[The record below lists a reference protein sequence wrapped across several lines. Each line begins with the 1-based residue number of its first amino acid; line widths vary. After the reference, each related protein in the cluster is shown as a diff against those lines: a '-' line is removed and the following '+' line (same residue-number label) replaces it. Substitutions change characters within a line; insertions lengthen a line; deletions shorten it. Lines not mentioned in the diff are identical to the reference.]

1 MLNID
6 HIRRAPD
13 EVAAALARRGEEPD
27 LATLLRLDQERR
39 VAITERDDLRAT
51 HNQLSREFG
60 QLMAASRSGGGD
72 PTRLEELRAET
83 QSLNDRVEEI
93 GTSLV
98 DVEASIE
105 SMMLELPNLPL
116 DSTPDGLD
124 ESANLVVRSWGEAR
138 QYDFT
143 PLAHWDLGEK
153 LDLIDMERGAK
164 LSGARF
170 YVLKGPAARL
180 ERALIS
186 WMLDVHTRDH
196 GYTEMALPAM
206 VREQVMLGS
215 GNLPKFG
222 DNLYRDVEE
231 DLWLLP
237 TAEVALTGLHRDEI
251 LAPGAMPL
259 KYVAQT
265 PCFRREKAAAG
276 RDTRGIKRVHQFN
289 KVEMYQLVEPEH
301 SEAALESLVEDASD
315 LLRRLE
321 LPHRV
326 LSLCAGDMGFQS
338 ARTFDIE
345 VWSPGCEEWLEVSSC
360 STCTDFQ
367 ARRSNIRYRAEDGR
381 AASVPAHAEWLG
393 AGAASGDHRGVG
405 DVPARGWCDRDARGP
420 APVRGLG
427 HDRLSRAPG

>member
-1 MLNID
+1 MLNLD
-6 HIRRAPD
+6 DIRRAPE
-13 EVAAALARRGEEPD
+13 EVAAALARRGEAPD
-27 LATLLRLDQERR
+27 LASLLRLDEGRR
-39 VAITERDDLRAT
+39 AAVTERDSLRAK

-60 QLMAASRSGGGD
+60 QLMGAARSGGGD
-72 PTRLEELRAET
+72 PSRLEELRAET
-83 QSLNDRVEEI
+83 ESLDNRI
-93 GTSLV
+93 TSLG
-98 DVEASIE
+98 DTIRDAEASIDGL
-105 SMMLELPNLPL
+105 MLELPNLPL
-116 DSTPDGLD
+116 GSTPDGLD
-124 ESANLVVRSWGEAR
+124 DSANVVVRSWGEPR
-138 QYDFT
+138 SYDFS

-153 LDLIDMERGAK
+153 LGIIDMERGAK

-170 YVLKGPAARL
+170 YVLTGAGARL

-186 WMLDVHTRDH
+186 WMLDVHTQEH
-196 GYTEMALPAM
+196 GYTEMALPAV

-222 DNLYRDVEE
+222 DNLYHDAEE

-251 LAPGAMPL
+251 LAPGTLPL

-289 KVEMYQLVEPEH
+289 KVEMYQLVEPE
-301 SEAALESLVEDASD
+301 EGETALESLVEDATD
-315 LLRRLE
+315 LLLRLE

-338 ARTFDIE
+338 AKTFDIE

-360 STCTDFQ
+360 STCTEFQ
-367 ARRSNIRYRAEDGR
+367 ARRSNLRYRPETGARPQYPHTLNGSGLALPRVIIAVLETYQRGDGSIETP
-381 AASVPAHAEWLG
+381 AALRPYVG
-393 AGAASGDHRGVG
+393 ADTIA
-405 DVPARGWCDRDARGP
+405 
-420 APVRGLG
+420 
-427 HDRLSRAPG
+427 

>member
-39 VAITERDDLRAT
+39 AAVTERDDLRAT

-83 QSLNDRVEEI
+83 QSLNDRVEEL

-105 SMMLELPNLPL
+105 TMMLELPNLPL

-138 QYDFT
+138 QYDYT

-186 WMLDVHTRDH
+186 WMLDVHTREH

-289 KVEMYQLVEPEH
+289 KVEMYQLVEPEY

-315 LLRRLE
+315 LLSRLE

-367 ARRSNIRYRAEDGR
+367 ARRSNIRYRAEAGGRPQFPHTLNGSGLALPRVIIAVLETYQHADGVIETPEALR
-381 AASVPAHAEWLG
+381 PYMGSDTIA
-393 AGAASGDHRGVG
+393 
-405 DVPARGWCDRDARGP
+405 
-420 APVRGLG
+420 
-427 HDRLSRAPG
+427 

>member
-6 HIRRAPD
+6 HIRRAPH
-13 EVAAALARRGEEPD
+13 EVAEGLARRGEDPD

-39 VAITERDDLRAT
+39 VAVTERDALRAT

-60 QLMAASRSGGGD
+60 QLMATSRSGGGD
-72 PTRLEELRAET
+72 PARLEELRAET
-83 QSLNDRVEEI
+83 QSLNDRVEQL
-93 GTSLV
+93 GTSIG
-98 DVEASIE
+98 DVETSIE
-105 SMMLELPNLPL
+105 SMMLEIPNLPL
-116 DSTPDGLD
+116 NSTPDGLD
-124 ESANLVVRSWGEAR
+124 ESANLVVRSLGEAR

-143 PLAHWDLGEK
+143 PMAHWDLGER

-186 WMLDVHTRDH
+186 WMLDVHTREH

-289 KVEMYQLVEPEH
+289 KVEMYQLVEPEQG
-301 SEAALESLVEDASD
+301 EAALESLVEDASD

-326 LSLCAGDMGFQS
+326 LSLCAGDIGFQS
-338 ARTFDIE
+338 AKTFDIE

-367 ARRSNIRYRAEDGR
+367 ARRSNIRYRPE
-381 AASVPAHAEWLG
+381 
-393 AGAASGDHRGVG
+393 AGARPHYPHTLNGSGLALPRVIIAVLETYQHADGVIETPEALRPYVG
-405 DVPARGWCDRDARGP
+405 SDTIA
-420 APVRGLG
+420 
-427 HDRLSRAPG
+427 

>member
-6 HIRRAPD
+6 HIRRAPH
-13 EVAAALARRGEEPD
+13 EVAEGLARRGEDPD

-39 VAITERDDLRAT
+39 VAVTERDALRAT

-60 QLMAASRSGGGD
+60 QLMATSRIGGGD
-72 PTRLEELRAET
+72 PARLEELRAET
-83 QSLNDRVEEI
+83 QSLNDRVEEL
-93 GTSLV
+93 GTSIG
-98 DVEASIE
+98 DVETSIE
-105 SMMLELPNLPL
+105 SMMLDLPNLPL
-116 DSTPDGLD
+116 NSTPDGLD
-124 ESANLVVRSWGEAR
+124 ESANLVVRSLGEAR

-143 PLAHWDLGEK
+143 PMAHWDLGER

-186 WMLDVHTRDH
+186 WMLDVHTREH

-251 LAPGAMPL
+251 LAPGALPL

-289 KVEMYQLVEPEH
+289 KVEMYQLVEPEQG
-301 SEAALESLVEDASD
+301 EAALESLVDDASD

-326 LSLCAGDMGFQS
+326 LSLCAGDIGFQS
-338 ARTFDIE
+338 AKTFDIE

-367 ARRSNIRYRAEDGR
+367 ARRSNIRYRPE
-381 AASVPAHAEWLG
+381 
-393 AGAASGDHRGVG
+393 AGARPQYPHTLNGSGLALPRVIIAVLETYQHADGVIETPEALRPYVG
-405 DVPARGWCDRDARGP
+405 SDTIA
-420 APVRGLG
+420 
-427 HDRLSRAPG
+427 

>member
-83 QSLNDRVEEI
+83 QSLNDRVEEL

-105 SMMLELPNLPL
+105 TMMLELPNLPL

-124 ESANLVVRSWGEAR
+124 ETANLVVRSWGEAR

-276 RDTRGIKRVHQFN
+276 RDTRGIQTRPPVQ
-289 KVEMYQLVEPEH
+289 QG
-301 SEAALESLVEDASD
+301 
-315 LLRRLE
+315 
-321 LPHRV
+321 
-326 LSLCAGDMGFQS
+326 GD
-338 ARTFDIE
+338 
-345 VWSPGCEEWLEVSSC
+345 
-360 STCTDFQ
+360 
-367 ARRSNIRYRAEDGR
+367 
-381 AASVPAHAEWLG
+381 VPTGG
-393 AGAASGDHRGVG
+393 AGAQRGGVG
-405 DVPARGWCDRDARGP
+405 VAGGGRVGFAAEAGAAASRVVAVRRRHGFPVGQDLRHRSMVARLRGM
-420 APVRGLG
+420 A
-427 HDRLSRAPG
+427 

>member
-1 MLNID
+1 MLSID
-6 HIRRAPD
+6 LIRREPD
-13 EVAAALARRGEEPD
+13 QVAAALARRGEAVDIHD
-27 LATLLRLDQERR
+27 LVGKDLVRR
-39 VAITERDDLRAT
+39 SAVTARDIHRAR
-51 HNQLSREFG
+51 HNELSREFG
-60 QLMAASRSGGGD
+60 QFMAASRSGGGD
-72 PTRLEELRAET
+72 PARLEELRAEI
-83 QSLNDRVEEI
+83 QSLSAQIEDSEKTIR
-93 GTSLV
+93 
-98 DVEASIE
+98 DVEPEIE
-105 SMMLELPNLPL
+105 KFMLELPNLPL

-124 ESANLVVRSWGEAR
+124 ESANTVVHSWGQVRSYA
-138 QYDFT
+138 FT
-143 PLAHWDLGEK
+143 PLAHWDIGEK
-153 LDLIDMERGAK
+153 LGIIDMERGAK

-170 YVLKGPAARL
+170 YVLTGAAARL

-186 WMLDVHTRDH
+186 WMLDVHTREH

-251 LAPGAMPL
+251 LDPGTLPL

-289 KVEMYQLVEPEH
+289 KVEMYQLVEPEEG
-301 SEAALESLVEDASD
+301 EAALDALVEDASD

-338 ARTFDIE
+338 ARTYDIE
-345 VWSPGCEEWLEVSSC
+345 VWSPGCGEWLEVSSC

-367 ARRSNIRYRAEDGR
+367 ARRSNLRYRPEAGARPQYPHTLNGSGLALPRVIIAVLETYQREDGGIET
-381 AASVPAHAEWLG
+381 PAVLRPYIG
-393 AGAASGDHRGVG
+393 ADTLA
-405 DVPARGWCDRDARGP
+405 
-420 APVRGLG
+420 
-427 HDRLSRAPG
+427 

>member
-72 PTRLEELRAET
+72 PARLEELRAET
-83 QSLNDRVEEI
+83 QSLNDRVEEL

-367 ARRSNIRYRAEDGR
+367 ARRSNIRYRAE
-381 AASVPAHAEWLG
+381 
-393 AGAASGDHRGVG
+393 AGARPQFPHTLNGSGLALPRVIIAVLETYQRADGVIETPEALRPYMG
-405 DVPARGWCDRDARGP
+405 SDTIA
-420 APVRGLG
+420 
-427 HDRLSRAPG
+427 

>member
-1 MLNID
+1 MLSID
-6 HIRRAPD
+6 LIRRAPD
-13 EVAAALARRGEEPD
+13 EVAAALARRGESAD
-27 LATLLRLDQERR
+27 LSALLRLDEERR
-39 VAITERDDLRAT
+39 AAVTERDNLRAT
-51 HNQLSREFG
+51 HNQISREFG
-60 QLMAASRSGGGD
+60 QLMAASRSGNGD
-72 PTRLEELRAET
+72 PARLEELRGET
-83 QSLNDRVEEI
+83 QTLNARVEEL
-93 GTSLV
+93 GTTIS
-98 DVEASIE
+98 EAESAIE
-105 SMMLELPNLPL
+105 SMMLEYPNLPL

-124 ESANLVVRSWGEAR
+124 ESANIVVRSWGEAR
-138 QYDFT
+138 TYDFT

-153 LDLIDMERGAK
+153 LGAIDMERGAK

-170 YVLKGPAARL
+170 YVLTGAAAKL

-186 WMLDVHTRDH
+186 WMLDVHTSEH

-215 GNLPKFG
+215 GNLPRFE
-222 DNLYRDVEE
+222 DNLYRDIEE

-251 LAPGAMPL
+251 LDPGALPL

-289 KVEMYQLVEPEH
+289 KVEMYHLVEPHEGD
-301 SEAALESLVEDASD
+301 AALESLVADAED
-315 LLRRLE
+315 LLRRLG
-321 LPHRV
+321 LPYRV

-338 ARTFDIE
+338 AKTYDIE

-367 ARRSNIRYRAEDGR
+367 ARRSNIRYRPEAGARPQHPHTLNGSGLALPRIIIAVLETYQREDG
-381 AASVPAHAEWLG
+381 SVEVPTVLQPYMGAE
-393 AGAASGDHRGVG
+393 AIA
-405 DVPARGWCDRDARGP
+405 
-420 APVRGLG
+420 
-427 HDRLSRAPG
+427 

>member
-39 VAITERDDLRAT
+39 VAVTERDDLRAT

-93 GTSLV
+93 GTSLG

-105 SMMLELPNLPL
+105 AMMLELPNLPL

-186 WMLDVHTRDH
+186 WMLDVHTREH

-206 VREQVMLGS
+206 VREQVMQGS

-222 DNLYRDVEE
+222 DNLYHDAEE

-367 ARRSNIRYRAEDGR
+367 ARRSNIRYRAEAGGRPQFPHTLNGSGLALPRVIIAVLETYQHADGVIETPEALR
-381 AASVPAHAEWLG
+381 PYMGSDTIA
-393 AGAASGDHRGVG
+393 
-405 DVPARGWCDRDARGP
+405 
-420 APVRGLG
+420 
-427 HDRLSRAPG
+427 

>member
-6 HIRRAPD
+6 QIRRAPE
-13 EVAAALARRGEEPD
+13 EVAAALARRGEDTDFAE
-27 LATLLRLDQERR
+27 LLRLDEERR
-39 VAITERDDLRAT
+39 AAVTERDNLRAT

-60 QLMAASRSGGGD
+60 QFMAASRSGGGD
-72 PTRLEELRAET
+72 PARLEELRAET
-83 QSLNDRVEEI
+83 QSVNDRVEALGETI
-93 GTSLV
+93 RV
-98 DVEASIE
+98 AEASIE
-105 SMMLELPNLPL
+105 TAMLELPNLPL

-124 ESANLVVRSWGEAR
+124 ESANTVVSSWGEPR
-138 QYDFT
+138 SYGFT
-143 PLAHWDLGEK
+143 LLAHWDIGDTLGI
-153 LDLIDMERGAK
+153 IDMERGAK

-170 YVLKGPAARL
+170 YVLAAAAARL

-186 WMLDVHTRDH
+186 WMLDVHTREH

-251 LAPGAMPL
+251 LDPGALPL

-289 KVEMYQLVEPEH
+289 KVEMYQLVEPEQG
-301 SEAALESLVEDASD
+301 EAALDELVENASD

-321 LPHRV
+321 LPYRV

-338 ARTFDIE
+338 AKTYDIE

-367 ARRSNIRYRAEDGR
+367 ARRSNLRYRPEAGARPQYPHTLNGSGLALPRVIIAVLETYQREDGSIETPSALR
-381 AASVPAHAEWLG
+381 PYIGSDTIV
-393 AGAASGDHRGVG
+393 
-405 DVPARGWCDRDARGP
+405 
-420 APVRGLG
+420 
-427 HDRLSRAPG
+427 

>member
-6 HIRRAPD
+6 QIRRSPGD
-13 EVAAALARRGEEPD
+13 VAAALARRGEDANFGE
-27 LATLLRLDQERR
+27 LLRLDEDRR
-39 VAITERDDLRAT
+39 AAVTERDTLRAT

-72 PTRLEELRAET
+72 PARLEELRSET
-83 QSLNDRVEEI
+83 QSLNDRVENLGETI
-93 GTSLV
+93 R
-98 DVEASIE
+98 EAESTIE
-105 SMMLELPNLPL
+105 TLMLELPNLPL
-116 DSTPDGLD
+116 ESTPDGLD
-124 ESANLVVRSWGEAR
+124 ESANTVVSLWGEAR
-138 QYDFT
+138 SYGFA
-143 PLAHWDLGEK
+143 PMAHWDLGDK
-153 LDLIDMERGAK
+153 LGIIDMERGAK

-170 YVLKGPAARL
+170 YVLTGPAARL

-186 WMLDVHTRDH
+186 WMLDVHTREH

-251 LAPGAMPL
+251 LSPGSLPL

-289 KVEMYQLVEPEH
+289 KVEMYQLVEPDQG
-301 SEAALESLVEDASD
+301 EAALDSLVEDASD

-338 ARTFDIE
+338 AKTYDIE

-367 ARRSNIRYRAEDGR
+367 ARRSNLRYRPEAGARPQYPHTLNGSGLALPRVIIAVLETYQREDGSIETPSALR
-381 AASVPAHAEWLG
+381 PYIGSDTLV
-393 AGAASGDHRGVG
+393 
-405 DVPARGWCDRDARGP
+405 
-420 APVRGLG
+420 
-427 HDRLSRAPG
+427 

>member
-72 PTRLEELRAET
+72 PARLEELRAET

-93 GTSLV
+93 GTSLS

-105 SMMLELPNLPL
+105 AMMLELPNLPL

-186 WMLDVHTRDH
+186 WMLDVHTREH

-251 LAPGAMPL
+251 LTTGAMPL

-301 SEAALESLVEDASD
+301 NEAALESLVEDASD

-367 ARRSNIRYRAEDGR
+367 ARRSNIRYRAEAGGRPQFPHTLNGSGLALPRVIIAVLETYQRADGVIETPEALR
-381 AASVPAHAEWLG
+381 PYMGSDTIA
-393 AGAASGDHRGVG
+393 
-405 DVPARGWCDRDARGP
+405 
-420 APVRGLG
+420 
-427 HDRLSRAPG
+427 

>member
-6 HIRRAPD
+6 QIRRAPE
-13 EVAAALARRGEEPD
+13 EVAAALARRGEDAD
-27 LATLLRLDQERR
+27 LAGLLRLDEERR
-39 VAITERDDLRAT
+39 AAVTERDNLRAT

-72 PTRLEELRAET
+72 PARLEELRAEI
-83 QSLNDRVEEI
+83 QSLSAQIEDSEKTIR
-93 GTSLV
+93 
-98 DVEASIE
+98 DVEPEIE
-105 SMMLELPNLPL
+105 KFMLELPNLPL

-124 ESANLVVRSWGEAR
+124 ESANTVVRSWGEAR
-138 QYDFT
+138 SYAFT
-143 PLAHWDLGEK
+143 PLAHWDIGEK
-153 LDLIDMERGAK
+153 LGIIDMERGAK

-170 YVLKGPAARL
+170 YVLTGAAARL

-186 WMLDVHTRDH
+186 WMLDVHTREH

-251 LAPGAMPL
+251 LDPGTLPL

-289 KVEMYQLVEPEH
+289 KVEMYQLVEPEEG
-301 SEAALESLVEDASD
+301 EAALESLVEDASD

-338 ARTFDIE
+338 AKTYDIE

-367 ARRSNIRYRAEDGR
+367 ARRSNLRYRPEAGARPQYPHTLNGSGLALPRVIIAVLETYQREDGGIET
-381 AASVPAHAEWLG
+381 PAVLRPYIG
-393 AGAASGDHRGVG
+393 ADTLA
-405 DVPARGWCDRDARGP
+405 
-420 APVRGLG
+420 
-427 HDRLSRAPG
+427 

>member
-186 WMLDVHTRDH
+186 WMLDVHTREH

-315 LLRRLE
+315 LLQGLE

-367 ARRSNIRYRAEDGR
+367 ARRSNIRYRSE
-381 AASVPAHAEWLG
+381 
-393 AGAASGDHRGVG
+393 AGARPQFPHTLNGSGLALPRVIIAVLETYQHADGVIETPEALRPYMG
-405 DVPARGWCDRDARGP
+405 SDTIA
-420 APVRGLG
+420 
-427 HDRLSRAPG
+427 

>member
-83 QSLNDRVEEI
+83 QSLNDRVEEL

-186 WMLDVHTRDH
+186 WMLDVHTREH

-289 KVEMYQLVEPEH
+289 KVEMYHLVEPEH

-367 ARRSNIRYRAEDGR
+367 ARRSNIRYRAETGGRPQFPHTLNGSGLALPRVIIAVLETYQHADGVIETPEALR
-381 AASVPAHAEWLG
+381 PYMGSDTIA
-393 AGAASGDHRGVG
+393 
-405 DVPARGWCDRDARGP
+405 
-420 APVRGLG
+420 
-427 HDRLSRAPG
+427 

>member
-39 VAITERDDLRAT
+39 TAITERDALRAT

-83 QSLNDRVEEI
+83 QSLNNRVEEL

-105 SMMLELPNLPL
+105 AMMLELPNLPL

-124 ESANLVVRSWGEAR
+124 ETANLVVRSWGEAR

-289 KVEMYQLVEPEH
+289 KVEMYHLVEPEH

-367 ARRSNIRYRAEDGR
+367 ARRSNIRYRAEAGGRPQFPHTLNGSGLALPRVIIAVLETYQHADGVIETPEALR
-381 AASVPAHAEWLG
+381 PYMGSDTIA
-393 AGAASGDHRGVG
+393 
-405 DVPARGWCDRDARGP
+405 
-420 APVRGLG
+420 
-427 HDRLSRAPG
+427 

>member
-1 MLNID
+1 MLSID
-6 HIRRAPD
+6 LIRRAPD
-13 EVAAALARRGEEPD
+13 EVAAALARRGESAD
-27 LATLLRLDQERR
+27 LSALLRLDEERR
-39 VAITERDDLRAT
+39 AAVTERDNLRAT
-51 HNQLSREFG
+51 HNQMSREFG
-60 QLMAASRSGGGD
+60 RLMAASRSGNSD
-72 PTRLEELRAET
+72 PARLEELRGET
-83 QSLNDRVEEI
+83 QTLNARVEELGAAI
-93 GTSLV
+93 S
-98 DVEASIE
+98 EAESAIE
-105 SMMLELPNLPL
+105 SMMLEYPNLPL

-124 ESANLVVRSWGEAR
+124 ESANVVVRSWGEA
-138 QYDFT
+138 QSYSFT

-153 LDLIDMERGAK
+153 LSAIDMERGAK

-170 YVLKGPAARL
+170 YVLTGAAAKL

-186 WMLDVHTRDH
+186 WMLDVHTREH

-222 DNLYRDVEE
+222 DNLYRDIEE

-251 LAPGAMPL
+251 LDPGTLPL

-265 PCFRREKAAAG
+265 PCFRREKAASG

-289 KVEMYQLVEPEH
+289 KVEMYHLVEPDEGD
-301 SEAALESLVEDASD
+301 AALESLVADAED
-315 LLRRLE
+315 LLRQLG
-321 LPHRV
+321 LPYRV

-338 ARTFDIE
+338 AKTYDIE

-367 ARRSNIRYRAEDGR
+367 ARRSNIRYRPEAGARPQYPHTLNGSGLALPRIIIAVLETYQREDG
-381 AASVPAHAEWLG
+381 SVEVPAVLQPYMG
-393 AGAASGDHRGVG
+393 A
-405 DVPARGWCDRDARGP
+405 DVIA
-420 APVRGLG
+420 
-427 HDRLSRAPG
+427 

>member
-1 MLNID
+1 MLNIE

-39 VAITERDDLRAT
+39 TAVTERDALRAT

-60 QLMAASRSGGGD
+60 QLMAASRSDGGD
-72 PTRLEELRAET
+72 PARLEELRAET
-83 QSLNDRVEEI
+83 QSLNDRVEEL

-124 ESANLVVRSWGEAR
+124 ETANLVVRSWGEAR

-186 WMLDVHTRDH
+186 WMLDVHTREH

-367 ARRSNIRYRAEDGR
+367 ARRSNIRYRAEAGGRPQFPHTLNGSGLALPRVIIAVLETYQRADGVIETPEVLR
-381 AASVPAHAEWLG
+381 PY
-393 AGAASGDHRGVG
+393 VG
-405 DVPARGWCDRDARGP
+405 SDTIA
-420 APVRGLG
+420 
-427 HDRLSRAPG
+427 

>member
-13 EVAAALARRGEEPD
+13 EVAAALARRGEDPD
-27 LATLLRLDQERR
+27 LDNLLRLDQERR
-39 VAITERDDLRAT
+39 VAVTERDDLRAT

-72 PTRLEELRAET
+72 PARLEELRAET
-83 QSLNDRVEEI
+83 QSLSDRVEAL
-93 GTSLV
+93 GTSIG
-98 DVEASIE
+98 DVETSIE

-124 ESANLVVRSWGEAR
+124 ETANVVVRSWGEPR
-138 QYDFT
+138 EYDFT

-153 LDLIDMERGAK
+153 LSIIDMERGAK

-170 YVLKGPAARL
+170 YVLTGPAARL

-186 WMLDVHTRDH
+186 FMLDVHTREH

-251 LAPGAMPL
+251 LAPAALPL

-289 KVEMYQLVEPEH
+289 KVEMYQLVEPEQG
-301 SEAALESLVEDASD
+301 ETALESLVEDASD
-315 LLRRLE
+315 LLRRLA

-326 LSLCAGDMGFQS
+326 LSLCAGDIGFQS
-338 ARTFDIE
+338 AKTFDIE

-367 ARRSNIRYRAEDGR
+367 ARRSNIRYRPE
-381 AASVPAHAEWLG
+381 
-393 AGAASGDHRGVG
+393 AGARPQYPHTLNGSGLALPRVIIAVLETYQRADGVIET
-405 DVPARGWCDRDARGP
+405 PEA
-420 APVRGLG
+420 L
-427 HDRLSRAPG
+427 RAYIGSDTIA

>member
-6 HIRRAPD
+6 QIRRTPD

-27 LATLLRLDQERR
+27 FVELLRLDEERR
-39 VAITERDDLRAT
+39 AAITGRDTLRAT

-72 PTRLEELRAET
+72 PARLEELRAET
-83 QSLNDRVEEI
+83 QAVNERVEDLGETI
-93 GTSLV
+93 R
-98 DVEASIE
+98 EAEATIE
-105 SMMLELPNLPL
+105 TLMLELPNLPL
-116 DSTPDGLD
+116 ESTPDGLD
-124 ESANLVVRSWGEAR
+124 ESANTVASSWGEAR
-138 QYDFT
+138 SYGFT
-143 PLAHWDLGEK
+143 PMAHWDLGDK
-153 LDLIDMERGAK
+153 LGVIDMERGAK

-170 YVLKGPAARL
+170 YVLTGPAARL

-186 WMLDVHTRDH
+186 WMLDVHTREH

-251 LAPGAMPL
+251 LDPGALPI

-289 KVEMYQLVEPEH
+289 KVEMYQLVEPEQGG
-301 SEAALESLVEDASD
+301 AALDSLVEDASD

-338 ARTFDIE
+338 ARTYDIE

-367 ARRSNIRYRAEDGR
+367 ARRSNIRYRPEAGARPQYPHTLNGSGLALPRVIIAVLETYQREDGSIETP
-381 AASVPAHAEWLG
+381 AALRPYIG
-393 AGAASGDHRGVG
+393 ADTIV
-405 DVPARGWCDRDARGP
+405 
-420 APVRGLG
+420 
-427 HDRLSRAPG
+427 

>member
-6 HIRRAPD
+6 HIRRAPH
-13 EVAAALARRGEEPD
+13 EVAAGLARRGEDPD
-27 LATLLRLDQERR
+27 LDDLLRLDQERR
-39 VAITERDDLRAT
+39 TAVTERDALRAT

-72 PTRLEELRAET
+72 PARLEELRAET
-83 QSLNDRVEEI
+83 QSLNDRVEEL
-93 GTSLV
+93 GTSIG
-98 DVEASIE
+98 DVETSIE
-105 SMMLELPNLPL
+105 SMMLEIPNLPL
-116 DSTPDGLD
+116 NSTPDGLD
-124 ESANLVVRSWGEAR
+124 ESANLVVRSLGEAR

-143 PLAHWDLGEK
+143 PMAHWDLGER

-186 WMLDVHTRDH
+186 WMLDVHTREH

-251 LAPGAMPL
+251 LAPGALPL

-289 KVEMYQLVEPEH
+289 KVEMYQLVEPEQG
-301 SEAALESLVEDASD
+301 EAALESLVEDASD

-326 LSLCAGDMGFQS
+326 LSLCAGDIGFQS
-338 ARTFDIE
+338 AKTFDIE

-367 ARRSNIRYRAEDGR
+367 ARRSNIRYRPE
-381 AASVPAHAEWLG
+381 
-393 AGAASGDHRGVG
+393 AGARPQYPHTLNGSGLALPRVIIAVLETYQHADGVIETPEALRPYVG
-405 DVPARGWCDRDARGP
+405 SDTIA
-420 APVRGLG
+420 
-427 HDRLSRAPG
+427 

>member
-6 HIRRAPD
+6 HIRRAPH
-13 EVAAALARRGEEPD
+13 EVAEGLARRGEDPD

-39 VAITERDDLRAT
+39 VAVTERDALRAT

-72 PTRLEELRAET
+72 PARLEELRAET
-83 QSLNDRVEEI
+83 QSLNDRVEEL
-93 GTSLV
+93 GTSIG
-98 DVEASIE
+98 DVETSIE

-116 DSTPDGLD
+116 NSTPDGLD
-124 ESANLVVRSWGEAR
+124 ESANLVVRSLGEAR

-143 PLAHWDLGEK
+143 PMAHWDLGER

-186 WMLDVHTRDH
+186 WMLDVHTREH

-251 LAPGAMPL
+251 LAPGALPL

-289 KVEMYQLVEPEH
+289 KVEMYQLVEPEQG
-301 SEAALESLVEDASD
+301 EAALESLVEDASD

-326 LSLCAGDMGFQS
+326 LSLCAGDIGFQS
-338 ARTFDIE
+338 AKTFDIE

-367 ARRSNIRYRAEDGR
+367 ARRSNIRYRPE
-381 AASVPAHAEWLG
+381 
-393 AGAASGDHRGVG
+393 AGARPHYPHTLNGSGLALPRVIIAVLETYQHADGVIETPEALRPYVG
-405 DVPARGWCDRDARGP
+405 SDTIA
-420 APVRGLG
+420 
-427 HDRLSRAPG
+427 

>member
-39 VAITERDDLRAT
+39 AAVTERDDLRAT

-60 QLMAASRSGGGD
+60 QLMAAARSGGGD

-83 QSLNDRVEEI
+83 QSLNDRVEEL

-105 SMMLELPNLPL
+105 TMMLELPNLPL

-124 ESANLVVRSWGEAR
+124 ETANLVVRSWGEAR

-186 WMLDVHTRDH
+186 WMLDVHTRDN

-222 DNLYRDVEE
+222 DNLYHDVEE

-289 KVEMYQLVEPEH
+289 KVEMYHLVEPEH

-367 ARRSNIRYRAEDGR
+367 ARRSNIRYRAEAGGRPQFPHTLNGSGLALPRVIIAVLETYQHADGVIETPEALR
-381 AASVPAHAEWLG
+381 PYMGSDTIA
-393 AGAASGDHRGVG
+393 
-405 DVPARGWCDRDARGP
+405 
-420 APVRGLG
+420 
-427 HDRLSRAPG
+427 

>member
-6 HIRRAPD
+6 HIRRAPH
-13 EVAAALARRGEEPD
+13 EVAEGLARRGEDPD

-39 VAITERDDLRAT
+39 VAVTERDALRAT

-60 QLMAASRSGGGD
+60 QLMATSRSGGGD
-72 PTRLEELRAET
+72 PARLEELRAAT
-83 QSLNDRVEEI
+83 QSLNDRVEQL
-93 GTSLV
+93 GTSIG
-98 DVEASIE
+98 DVETSIE
-105 SMMLELPNLPL
+105 SMMLEIPNLPL
-116 DSTPDGLD
+116 NSTPDGLD
-124 ESANLVVRSWGEAR
+124 ESANLVVRSLGEAR

-143 PLAHWDLGEK
+143 PMAHWDLGER

-186 WMLDVHTRDH
+186 WMLDVHTREH

-289 KVEMYQLVEPEH
+289 KVEMYQLVEPEQG
-301 SEAALESLVEDASD
+301 EAALESLVEDASD

-326 LSLCAGDMGFQS
+326 LSLCAGDIGFQS
-338 ARTFDIE
+338 AKTFDIE

-367 ARRSNIRYRAEDGR
+367 ARRSNIRYRPE
-381 AASVPAHAEWLG
+381 
-393 AGAASGDHRGVG
+393 AGARPQYPHTLNGSGLALPRVIIAVLETYQHADGVIETPEALRPYVG
-405 DVPARGWCDRDARGP
+405 SDTIA
-420 APVRGLG
+420 
-427 HDRLSRAPG
+427 

>member
-83 QSLNDRVEEI
+83 QSLNDRVEEL

-186 WMLDVHTRDH
+186 WMLDVHTREH

-367 ARRSNIRYRAEDGR
+367 ARRSNIRYRAEAGGRPQFPHTLNGSGLALPRVIIAVLETYQRADGVIETPEVLR
-381 AASVPAHAEWLG
+381 PY
-393 AGAASGDHRGVG
+393 VG
-405 DVPARGWCDRDARGP
+405 SDTIA
-420 APVRGLG
+420 
-427 HDRLSRAPG
+427 

>member
-6 HIRRAPD
+6 HIRRAPH
-13 EVAAALARRGEEPD
+13 EVAKGLARRGEDPD

-39 VAITERDDLRAT
+39 VAVTERDALRAT

-60 QLMAASRSGGGD
+60 QLMATSRIGGGD
-72 PTRLEELRAET
+72 PARLEELRAET
-83 QSLNDRVEEI
+83 QSLNDRVEEL
-93 GTSLV
+93 GTSIG
-98 DVEASIE
+98 DVETSIE

-116 DSTPDGLD
+116 NSTPDGLD
-124 ESANLVVRSWGEAR
+124 ESANLVVRSLGEAR

-143 PLAHWDLGEK
+143 PMAHWDLGER

-186 WMLDVHTRDH
+186 WMLDVHTREH

-251 LAPGAMPL
+251 LAPGALPL

-289 KVEMYQLVEPEH
+289 KVEMYQLVEPEQG
-301 SEAALESLVEDASD
+301 EAALESLVEDASD

-326 LSLCAGDMGFQS
+326 LSLCAGDIGFQS
-338 ARTFDIE
+338 AKTFDIE

-367 ARRSNIRYRAEDGR
+367 ARRSNIRYRPE
-381 AASVPAHAEWLG
+381 
-393 AGAASGDHRGVG
+393 AGARPQYPHTLNGSGLALPRVIIAVLETYQHADGVIETPEALRPYVG
-405 DVPARGWCDRDARGP
+405 SDTIA
-420 APVRGLG
+420 
-427 HDRLSRAPG
+427 